1 MNSYVVLLTLEAAGM
16 LTDLLQEKKE
26 ELERWA
32 SVCVCE
38 AAQQHVTTAD
48 TRKQPPPSA
57 LLIDGFRITKGFKF
71 QTPPAKFSP
80 SPKQHPENCKGKLQ
94 VKSTHTHAQK
104 QAHMYACVCVRE
116 RKKERGRAREN
127 E

>member
-1 MNSYVVLLTLEAAGM
+1 MNSCVVLLTLEDAGM
-16 LTDLLQEKKE
+16 LTDLLHEKKD

-38 AAQQHVTTAD
+38 AAQQLVTTAD
-48 TRKQPPPSA
+48 TRKQPPPST

-71 QTPPAKFSP
+71 QTPPAKFSS

-94 VKSTHTHAQK
+94 VKSTHTHTQRHTHK
-104 QAHMYACVCVRE
+104 HTCMRVFV
-116 RKKERGRAREN
+116 
-127 E
+127 